1 MSSGDGNVWAGRMS
15 EAADSSCQCWPAW
28 DRRDMFYNM
37 WVRVDVPPQTGE
49 GKGQSRERTSVSH
62 DTADTDESLSTSV
75 HEESNPDV
83 AKRKH
88 QIHQNVEIHQ
98 RRLGQGAEIS
108 CSIHYQFSFFFYYRN
123 IINVIKQ
130 NLWSWCYLL
139 FMQTGKWDSSSSG
152 YDFGTLSC
160 RRLNTSVSFDST
172 RLWLLSEGQSRPE
185 LGRLGRVCLL
195 WLQPWLLYWI

>member
-15 EAADSSCQCWPAW
+15 EAADSSCKCWPAW

-62 DTADTDESLSTSV
+62 DTADTDESLSASLR
-75 HEESNPDV
+75 NPTQMLLKGNIKFIKMLKSIRDV
-83 AKRKH
+83 WVKD
-88 QIHQNVEIHQ
+88 
-98 RRLGQGAEIS
+98 
-108 CSIHYQFSFFFYYRN
+108 QFSFFFYYRN

-185 LGRLGRVCLL
+185 LGRLGGVCLL